1 MLRRLA
7 LLVITA
13 LLCIPAFTLVADAQ
27 IGSLLSCPISTLT
40 GSNSPEQIHISLSQD
55 ESQMQVIWATES
67 QTDSE
72 VEWGLDG
79 SLDNSAMGEEFCYDH
94 DMVFHSGVMIGLEV
108 ASNYS
113 YRVGD
118 GSVWS
123 EVYTFQTRDVLSDFT
138 FLAFGDHG
146 LSSEGMETTNMVVD
160 SDADFLILSGDISYA
175 NGEQSVWDDYLDS
188 NQRSMSNMP
197 WMMVPGNHEDEPGY
211 GFEAYDIR
219 FEFPSTSD
227 SDYWHSFDYGPI
239 HFVGFSTEHDYS
251 AGSEQYQWLESDL
264 GDAVQNREQVP
275 WIIVYG
281 HKPMY
286 TSHDDATHDEDA
298 ELRADLEALF
308 VESGVDLVFWGHD
321 HFYERT
327 WPVIDAEVQQRGDTD
342 DGKVFSGA
350 HAPIHLI
357 VGTAGR
363 GEYQYSDEQPSWSA
377 YREQSYGIVRVS
389 VDIAGE
395 SLQVDYVR
403 QSGEIGDTFTLRQG
417 DPVPQKEDD
426 SIPAPSVLLTL
437 IAMMMAVM
445 FRESRFHY
453 FSA

>member
-94 DMVFHSGVMIGLEV
+94 DMVFHSGVMVGLEV

-146 LSSEGMETTNMVVD
+146 LSSEGIETTNMVVD

-197 WMMVPGNHEDEPGY
+197 WMMVPGNHENEPGY
-211 GFEAYDIR
+211 GFEAYDLR
-219 FEFPSTSD
+219 FEFPSTSG
-227 SDYWHSFDYGPI
+227 SDYWHSFDYGPV
-239 HFVGFSTEHDYS
+239 HFTGFSTEHDYS

-264 GDAVQNREQVP
+264 GDAIQNREQVP

-327 WPVIDAEVQQRGDTD
+327 WPVIDAEVQQRGDAD

-417 DPVPQKEDD
+417 DPVSQKEDD
-426 SIPAPSVLLTL
+426 SMPAPSMLLT
-437 IAMMMAVM
+437 MMAMLVAVV
-445 FRESRFHY
+445 FREYRSHY
-453 FSA
+453 SSA

>member
-7 LLVITA
+7 LLAITA
-13 LLCIPAFTLVADAQ
+13 LLCLPAFTLVADAQ

-40 GSNSPEQIHISLSQD
+40 GSTSPEQIHISISQN
-55 ESQMQVIWATES
+55 ENQMQVNWATES
-67 QTDSE
+67 QTGSE

-79 SLDNSAMGEEFCYDH
+79 SLDNSAMGEEVCYDH
-94 DMVFHSGVMIGLEV
+94 DMVFHSSVMTSLEV

-118 GSVWS
+118 GSDWS
-123 EVYTFQTRDVLSDFT
+123 EVYTFQTRDVSSDFT

-146 LSSEGMETTNMVVD
+146 LSSEAMETTDMIVN
-160 SDADFLILSGDISYA
+160 SEADFLILSGDISYA
-175 NGEQSVWDDYLDS
+175 NGEQSVWDDYLVY
-188 NQRSMSNMP
+188 NQQSMSSMP
-197 WMMVPGNHEDEPGY
+197 WMMVPGNHENETGY
-211 GFEAYDIR
+211 GFEAYEKR
-219 FEFPSTSD
+219 FEFPSDSG
-227 SDYWHSFDYGPI
+227 SDYWHSFDYGPV
-239 HFVGFSTEHDYS
+239 HFAGFSTEHDYS
-251 AGSEQYQWLESDL
+251 AGSEQYQWLAADL
-264 GDAVQNREQVP
+264 AEANQKREQIP
-275 WIIVYG
+275 WLIVYA

-286 TSHDDATHDEDA
+286 TSHDDSTHDEDEA
-298 ELRADLEALF
+298 LRADLEVLF

-327 WPVIDAEVQQRGDTD
+327 WPVINAEVQQRGDGGE
-342 DGKVFSGA
+342 GKVFSGG

-389 VDIAGE
+389 VDISGK

-417 DPVPQKEDD
+417 DPVPQKEND
-426 SIPAPSVLLTL
+426 SMPAPSMMLTL
-437 IAMMMAVM
+437 MAMMMAVM
-445 FRESRFHY
+445 FRELRSR
-453 FSA
+453 SSSN

>member
-1 MLRRLA
+1 MLRRPVMV
-7 LLVITA
+7 LVAA
-13 LLCIPAFTLVADAQ
+13 LLCMPAFTIVADAQ

-55 ESQMQVIWATES
+55 ESQMQVIWATET
-67 QTDSE
+67 QTGSE

-79 SLDNSAMGEEFCYDH
+79 SLDNSAMGEETCYDH
-94 DMVFHSGVMIGLEV
+94 DMVFHSGVMTGLEI

-118 GSVWS
+118 GNDWS
-123 EVYTFQTRDVLSDFT
+123 DVYTFMTRDVSSDFT

-146 LSSEGMETTNMVVD
+146 LSSEAMDTTTMVGD
-160 SDADFLILSGDISYA
+160 SGADFLILSGDISYA
-175 NGEQSVWDDYLDS
+175 NGEQSVWDDYLNS
-188 NQRSMSNMP
+188 NQGVMSNMP
-197 WMMVPGNHEDEPGY
+197 WMMVPGNHENEPGY
-211 GFEAYDIR
+211 EFTAYETR
-219 FEFPSTSD
+219 FEYPSSSG

-239 HFVGFSTEHDYS
+239 HFTGFSTEHDYS
-251 AGSEQYQWLESDL
+251 AGSEQYQWLAADL
-264 GDAVQNREQVP
+264 ADAVQNREQIP

-286 TSHDDATHDEDA
+286 TSHGDATHDEDA

-308 VESGVDLVFWGHD
+308 VESGVDLIFWGHD

-327 WPVIDAEVQQRGDTD
+327 WPVIDAEVQQRGDSEN
-342 DGKVFSGA
+342 GKVFSGA

-363 GEYQYSDEQPSWSA
+363 GEYDYSDEQPPWSA
-377 YREQSYGIVRVS
+377 YREQSYGIVKVS
-389 VDIAGE
+389 VDITGE

-426 SIPAPSVLLTL
+426 SMPAPSVLLTMM
-437 IAMMMAVM
+437 AMLMAVM
-445 FRESRFHY
+445 FRVPRSHSSR
-453 FSA
+453 A